1 MPPGNSRKITAPEAA
16 KRPSKSV
23 GANDNMTQAPSPDST
38 QMIDVGGKDDT
49 RREAV
54 AEGTITMTRAT
65 IEMVRASTLPKGNA
79 LETARVAAI
88 MAAKRTPDIIPL
100 CHPLLVTH
108 VGCEFDCDV
117 ENGAIRV
124 TTRVRCN
131 GKTGVEM
138 EALTA
143 ASAALLTLYDMTK
156 GVDDT
161 LEIVNIR
168 LLEKR
173 GGKSGDFNRQER
185 KGRQE
190 LED

>member
-1 MPPGNSRKITAPEAA
+1 MNQTH
-16 KRPSKSV
+16 
-23 GANDNMTQAPSPDST
+23 
-38 QMIDVGGKDDT
+38 MIDVGDKSET

-54 AEGTITMTRAT
+54 ASGEILMKPETVKMVAT
-65 IEMVRASTLPKGNA
+65 ATLPKGNA

-88 MAAKRTPDIIPL
+88 MAAKRTPDFIPL
-100 CHPLLVTH
+100 CHPLLITH
-108 VGCEFDCDV
+108 ASCEFACDAA
-117 ENGAIRV
+117 NGRIGV

-143 ASAALLTLYDMTK
+143 AAAALLTLYDMTK

-161 LEIVNIR
+161 LEIQNVR

-173 GGKSGDFNRQER
+173 GGKSGDWISE
-185 KGRQE
+185 KAGR
-190 LED
+190 

>member
-1 MPPGNSRKITAPEAA
+1 MSDSNLENITH
-16 KRPSKSV
+16 
-23 GANDNMTQAPSPDST
+23 
-38 QMIDVGGKDDT
+38 MIDVGGKDDT

-54 AEGTITMTRAT
+54 AEGSIHMQPSTAV
-65 IEMVRASTLPKGNA
+65 MVRDSTLPKGNA

-88 MAAKRTPDIIPL
+88 MAAKNTPQIIPL
-100 CHPLLVTH
+100 CHPLLISH
-108 VGCEFDCDV
+108 ASCEFKIDTA
-117 ENGAIRV
+117 NGRILA

-143 ASAALLTLYDMTK
+143 VSAALLTIYDMTK

-161 LEIVNIR
+161 LEISGIS

-173 GGKSGDFNRQER
+173 GGKSGDFLKQ
-185 KGRQE
+185 
-190 LED
+190 

>member
-1 MPPGNSRKITAPEAA
+1 
-16 KRPSKSV
+16 V
-23 GANDNMTQAPSPDST
+23 TQLT
-38 QMIDVGGKDDT
+38 QMIDVGAKNDT

-54 AEGTITMTRAT
+54 AEGAIRMRPETVA
-65 IEMVRASTLPKGNA
+65 MVRSATLPKGNA

-100 CHPLLVTH
+100 CHPLLITH
-108 VGCEFDCDV
+108 VGCDFDCDAA
-117 ENGAIRV
+117 GTIRV
-124 TTRVRCN
+124 ETRVRCT

-143 ASAALLTLYDMTK
+143 AAAALLTLYDMTK

-161 LEIVNIR
+161 LEIVQVR

-173 GGKSGDFNRQER
+173 GGKSGDFRLER
-185 KGRQE
+185 T
-190 LED
+190 

>member
-1 MPPGNSRKITAPEAA
+1 MESTLNNTHMVD
-16 KRPSKSV
+16 V
-23 GANDNMTQAPSPDST
+23 GAKDN
-38 QMIDVGGKDDT
+38 T

-54 AEGTITMTRAT
+54 AAGAIKMQAAT
-65 IEMVRASTLPKGNA
+65 LDMVRASTLPKGNA

-100 CHPLLVTH
+100 CHPLLITH
-108 VGCEFDCDV
+108 ASCEFVCDEATSAV
-117 ENGAIRV
+117 RV

-143 ASAALLTLYDMTK
+143 AAAALLTIYDMTK
-156 GVDDT
+156 GVDET
-161 LEIVNIR
+161 LEITEIR

-173 GGKSGDFNRQER
+173 GGKSGDFTRS
-185 KGRQE
+185 
-190 LED
+190 